1 MKKEWPRVRLGEVLH
16 RTSAAVSVRADVEY
30 PNFGVYSF
38 GRGLFRKPPISGAL
52 TSASMLYKAKA
63 GQFVYSRLF
72 AFEGAYGFVSPEFD
86 GYYVSNEFPLFDCN
100 LDRVVPEFIAGYVR
114 QPHIWRSIAESA
126 TGVGHRR
133 QRVQPG
139 GLLAYELP
147 LPPLAEQ
154 QRVVK
159 RIGAL
164 FAGIDEART
173 VRQDAAETARALL
186 AAARRILIG
195 DTPRHD
201 WIAMSRMVSEIEN
214 GKSPRCESRPAH
226 SNEWGVLKVGAVSFG
241 AFNEHENKAL
251 PSGHPFDG
259 RYEVRAGDFLMSRAN
274 TTELVGACTIVG
286 PTRSKLLLSDKI
298 FRFRFRRGTG
308 TAPVWVEHVM
318 KSPAL
323 REQIQRGAT
332 GTSPTM
338 KNISK
343 EKVLNLLLPPHSPSD
358 QHRIVA
364 ELETLQKE
372 VEALRSLQI
381 RTSAELNA
389 LLPAILHHA
398 FRRDF

>member
-1 MKKEWPRVRLGEVLH
+1 VNTVWPRVRLGDVLRFTPRPLTVEAA
-16 RTSAAVSVRADVEY
+16 RTYREIGIRSHS
-30 PNFGVYSF
+30 
-38 GRGLFRKPPISGAL
+38 RGIFHKPPVTGLEIGHKKVF
-52 TSASMLYKAKA
+52 YIEPND
-63 GQFVYSRLF
+63 FVLNIVF
-72 AFEGAYGFVSPEFD
+72 AWEGAVAVTSDAEAGMIASHR
-86 GYYVSNEFPLFDCN
+86 FPTFRPDPARLEAKYLQYWCQTELGRSL
-100 LDRVVPEFIAGYVR
+100 LDRV
-114 QPHIWRSIAESA
+114 S
-126 TGVGHRR
+126 
-133 QRVQPG
+133 PG
-139 GLLAYELP
+139 GAGRNRTLNRDAFLNQHVP
-147 LPPLAEQ
+147 LPPMAEQ
-154 QRVVK
+154 RRVVK
-159 RIGAL
+159 RIGEL
-164 FAGIDEART
+164 FARIHEART
-173 VRQDAAETARALL
+173 LRQDAAETARALL

-195 DTPRHD
+195 DTPRQD
-201 WIAMSRMVSEIEN
+201 WIAVSRMVSEIEN

-226 SNEWGVLKVGAVSFG
+226 SDEWGVLKVGAVSFG
-241 AFNEHENKAL
+241 AFNERENKAL

-308 TAPVWVEHVM
+308 TAPAWVEHAM

-372 VEALRSLQI
+372 VEALRSLQM

-398 FRRDF
+398 FRREF